1 MSSFRSWQSSTALF
15 TALTFVAGAAAPLVI
30 VQAPAHAQTSS
41 FSDISS
47 DYWARGFIQE
57 LANRGVISG
66 FPDGSFRPNDPVT
79 RAQFAAMVRQA
90 FRRSAVRGSSR
101 FVDVPSNYW
110 AADAIQEAYTTGFL
124 SGYPNNVFRPDE
136 NIPRAQ
142 VLVSLA
148 NGLGYSTGGSVGG
161 TLQLYADASAIPDW
175 ARPSVAAATD
185 RQIVVNYPDV
195 RFLNPN
201 RSATRAEVAAFIY
214 QALVSSGNVAAISS
228 PYIVGNQAST
238 PTPPTNTAELP
249 AGTLITVRYDEAE
262 RIYISTEE
270 PEPVPVTL
278 TVARNVR
285 GQDDRLLIPA
295 GSQIV
300 GELRTVDGGAGA
312 RFYAKEL
319 VLTDRTRMPL
329 SATSGT
335 VTSTRRV
342 TRGANVGEILAG
354 AALGAG
360 AAAGV
365 AAVTGDRA
373 IATEEVLGGTALGTL
388 ASVFLGRDRIT
399 LISINPAT
407 DLDLTLDS
415 PLVMR

>member
-1 MSSFRSWQSSTALF
+1 MSSFRSLQSSTALF
-15 TALTFVAGAAAPLVI
+15 TALTFMAGAAAPIVMQVP
-30 VQAPAHAQTSS
+30 VQAQSTS
-41 FSDISS
+41 FSDLSS
-47 DYWARGFIQE
+47 DYWASDFIQE
-57 LANRGVISG
+57 LANRGIISG

-90 FRRSAVRGSSR
+90 FRRSAVREAGR
-101 FVDVPSNYW
+101 FADVPSSYW
-110 AADAIQEAYTTGFL
+110 AADAIREAYSTGFM

-148 NGLGYSTGGSVGG
+148 NGLGYSTDNSSVEG
-161 TLQLYADASAIPDW
+161 TLQFYADASAIPAW

-195 RFLNPN
+195 QRLSPN
-201 RSATRAEVAAFIY
+201 RPASRAEVAAFIY
-214 QALVSSGNVAAISS
+214 QALVSSGTVAAINS
-228 PYIVGNQAST
+228 PYIIGNQIAVPRS
-238 PTPPTNTAELP
+238 PNMAQLP

-285 GQDDRLLIPA
+285 GQDERLLIPA

-312 RFYAKEL
+312 RFYANEL
-319 VLTDRTRMPL
+319 VLTDRTRLPL

-335 VTSTRRV
+335 VTTTRRI

>member
-1 MSSFRSWQSSTALF
+1 MSSYRSWQSGTALF
-15 TALTFVAGAAAPLVI
+15 SALTIVAGAAAPLVI
-30 VQAPAHAQTSS
+30 VQHPVQAQST

-66 FPDGSFRPNDPVT
+66 FPDGTFRPNDPVT
-79 RAQFAAMVRQA
+79 RAQYAAMVRQA
-90 FRRSAVRGSSR
+90 FRRSAIREPQR

-110 AADAIQEAYTTGFL
+110 AADAIREAYITGFL
-124 SGYPNNVFRPDE
+124 AGYPGNTFRPDE

-148 NGLGYSTGGSVGG
+148 NGLNYAANNSPNGV
-161 TLQLYADASAIPDW
+161 LQAYNDSNSIPDW
-175 ARPSVAAATD
+175 ARPSIAAATE

-228 PYIVGNQAST
+228 PYIVGSQ
-238 PTPPTNTAELP
+238 PYTPPQTTVQIP
-249 AGTLITVRYDEAE
+249 AGATIPVRYEEAE
-262 RIYISTEE
+262 KIYISAEE

-278 TVARNVR
+278 TVERNIVS
-285 GQDDRLLIPA
+285 QNNQVLIPA
-295 GSQIV
+295 NSQV
-300 GELRTVDGGAGA
+300 EGELRVVGDGAQ
-312 RFYAKEL
+312 FYATDL
-319 VLTDRTRMPL
+319 VLPDGTRLPID
-329 SATSGT
+329 ATSSVVDT
-335 VTSTRRV
+335 TQEINRNT
-342 TRGANVGEILAG
+342 NVGTILAG

-373 IATEEVLGGTALGTL
+373 IATEEVLGGTALGAL
-388 ASVFLGRDRIT
+388 AGLFLGRSRVT
-399 LISINPAT
+399 LIAIDPAA
-407 DLDLTLDS
+407 DLDLTLNS
-415 PLVMR
+415 PLAIR